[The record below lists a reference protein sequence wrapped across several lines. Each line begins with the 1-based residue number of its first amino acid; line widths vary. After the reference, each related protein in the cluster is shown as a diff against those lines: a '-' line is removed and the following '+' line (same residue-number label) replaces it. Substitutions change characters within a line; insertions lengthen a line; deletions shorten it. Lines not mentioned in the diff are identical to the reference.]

1 MDGIITFSRDTLQII
16 SASPGVENLF
26 GLSAQT
32 LAGQPVTALLPID
45 DAPEALWKTVFA
57 QLAETGESR
66 ILPLRRHDGTI
77 TAAELTLVKTSVDER
92 VFYTG
97 MVRNVSAPAQGGSA
111 SRESEEKYRTILEQI
126 REGYFEVDLAGH
138 FTSVNSSICAVL
150 AYREADIIGQS
161 YRQFMDDTNSSKL
174 FTATNLLYRTKE
186 RSVSVECEIRTQS
199 SDERYVEILLSPVMN
214 TEQAVTGF
222 RGLVRDITERKRAE
236 EELKKAKETAEAAN
250 RAKSMFLA
258 NMSHELR
265 TPLNA
270 IIGYSELLQE
280 DMEDAAHDDFIP
292 DLKRIQAAGNHL
304 LDLINNI
311 LDLSKIEAGK
321 SDIYLEKFD
330 LVNMVAGVT
339 QTIQPL
345 IDQNG
350 NTLIVNCS
358 TQGAMIADMTK
369 VRQTLFNLL
378 SNATK
383 FTKNG
388 QISLE
393 VSQEVRDE
401 IEGIVFQVSDT
412 GIGMTPEQLQSIF
425 AEFTQGDPSTT
436 RQYGG
441 TGLGL
446 AISKQFCQMMG
457 GEIHVKSEA
466 EHGSTFTVWL
476 PREVTHSPTLM
487 GGTMRGIRSTAEIR
501 RLAETI
507 LVLVIDDEPTVRD
520 LVARY
525 LTREGF
531 QVETAATGAA
541 GLKRAKELHP
551 SVITLDVLM
560 PEMDGWAVLEALKN
574 DPELAGIPVVML
586 TMTDNKQMG
595 FALGASDFLTK
606 PIDRKYLVNLIRKYH
621 QAKDSLAGAS
631 RVLVVDDNDD
641 ARSLLC
647 RALEKEGWQIQE
659 AANGFKALEQMALQT
674 PNIILLDLM
683 MPDMD
688 GFQFVIEKRKHL
700 KWRDIP
706 VIVITSK
713 HLSDAERNQLN
724 GQVERI
730 LQKGGSNHDTLLREV
745 RDLVITYTFQ

>member
-16 SASPGVENLF
+16 SASPGVEDFF
-26 GLSAQT
+26 GLSARAIT
-32 LAGQPVTALLPID
+32 GQPFTTLLPTN
-45 DAPEALWKTVFA
+45 DAPETTWKNVFA

-77 TAAELTLVKTSVDER
+77 TAAELTLVKTSIDER

-97 MVRNVSAPAQGGSA
+97 MIRNVSGAAQGGST
-111 SRESEEKYRTILEQI
+111 SHESEEKYRTILEQI
-126 REGYFEVDLAGH
+126 REGYFEVDLAGR

-150 AYREADIIGQS
+150 ACQETDIIGQS
-161 YRQFMDDTNSSKL
+161 YRQFMDDANSGKL

-186 RSVSVECEIRTQS
+186 RSVSVECEIRTRS
-199 SDERYVEILLSPVMN
+199 SGERYVEILLSPVMN
-214 TEQAVTGF
+214 TEQVVTGF
-222 RGLVRDITERKRAE
+222 RGLVRDITERKHAE

-280 DMEDAAHDDFIP
+280 DMEDAAHNDFIP

-330 LVNMVAGVT
+330 LVNMVDGVT

-350 NTLIVNCS
+350 NTLMVNCS
-358 TQGAMIADMTK
+358 IQGTMIADLTK

-388 QISLE
+388 QITLD
-393 VSQEVRDE
+393 VSQETRDE
-401 IEGIVFQVSDT
+401 IEGVVFQVSDT
-412 GIGMTPEQLQSIF
+412 GIGMTPAQLQSIF
-425 AEFTQGDPSTT
+425 TEFTQGDPSTT
-436 RQYGG
+436 RKYGG

-466 EHGSTFTVWL
+466 GHGSTFTVWL
-476 PREVTHSPTLM
+476 PQEVTHSPIVM
-487 GGTMRGIRSTAEIR
+487 GGSMKGIRSTAEIR
-501 RLAETI
+501 RVAETMT
-507 LVLVIDDEPTVRD
+507 VLVIDDEPTVRD

-531 QVETAATGAA
+531 KVETAATGAA
-541 GLKRAKELHP
+541 GLKRAKELRP

-560 PEMDGWAVLEALKN
+560 PEMDGWAVLEALKS
-574 DPELAGIPVVML
+574 DPEMADIPVVML

-606 PIDRKYLVNLIRKYH
+606 PIDRKYLVNLVRKYH
-621 QAKDSLAGAS
+621 QAKHSEAGTS
-631 RVLVVDDNDD
+631 RILVVDDNDD

-659 AANGFKALEQMALQT
+659 AVNGFKALEQMAAQT
-674 PNIILLDLM
+674 PDIILLDLM

-706 VIVITSK
+706 VIVITAK
-713 HLSDAERNQLN
+713 HLSDTERLQLN

-730 LQKGGSNHDTLLREV
+730 LQKGGSSHDTLLREV